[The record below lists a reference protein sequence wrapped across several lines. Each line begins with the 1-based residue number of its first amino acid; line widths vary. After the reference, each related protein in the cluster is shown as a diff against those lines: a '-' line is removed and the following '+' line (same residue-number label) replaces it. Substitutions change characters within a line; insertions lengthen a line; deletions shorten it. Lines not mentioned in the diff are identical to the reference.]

1 MAPLVTFAVKTF
13 GCKVNQYDS
22 QLLAETLSALGLRRV
37 PERIPAASPAPSQP
51 PDQSAPDLI
60 VVNTCAVTRRSEA
73 KARRFVR
80 ACLRRHPAATVVV
93 TGCGVR
99 RAERSDDP
107 VARWWKDASARSHRL
122 LLASQPSEVPL
133 RLREAGLLE
142 GVSTPEAAPTRI
154 GSFAGHDRAFVKV
167 QDGCQS
173 FCSYCIV
180 PYVRPGLWSK
190 PAEEAVGEV
199 AGLAQAGYGEVVL
212 VGVHLGLYADAGP
225 AGAGPSAAD
234 GRRGKTGLPAL
245 LRRLLEETEVGR
257 LRLSSI
263 EPHEVT
269 EELIDLVAGSSRLC
283 PHFHLPL
290 QSGDDRILRAMN
302 RRYSAG
308 DYLRTLERI
317 ARKVPRPSFT
327 TDVMV
332 GFPGEGEEE
341 FARTLRVCRE
351 AGFSRIHVFRFDPRP
366 GTRAAVLP
374 ERPPA
379 HLVRR
384 REQQLLAL
392 ARELARSYREQFVGE
407 EVEVLVEARRDPA
420 TGEHTGLTE
429 RYLRI
434 RFPDPP
440 ARSAAG
446 PSPCGEVRPGTL
458 VNLRVTAAD
467 ESGLVGS
474 WSPSAKA

>member
-1 MAPLVTFAVKTF
+1 MTPLVTFAIKTF
-13 GCKVNQYDS
+13 GCKVNQYDG
-22 QLLAETLSALGLRRV
+22 QLLAEALSARGLRRV
-37 PERIPAASPAPSQP
+37 PERTPAEAPDSPGP
-51 PDQSAPDLI
+51 PDRESPDLI
-60 VVNTCAVTRRSEA
+60 IVNTCAVTRRSEA

-80 ACLRRHPAATVVV
+80 SSLRRHPAATVVV
-93 TGCGVR
+93 TGCAAR
-99 RAERSDDP
+99 RAEGPADP
-107 VARWWKDASARSHRL
+107 VVRWPEETSARPRRL
-122 LLASQPSEVPL
+122 LVVPQPTQVAD
-133 RLREAGLLE
+133 RLLEAGLLQ
-142 GVSTPEAAPTRI
+142 GTSAPPSRI
-154 GSFAGHDRAFVKV
+154 CAFAGRDRAFVKV

-190 PAEEAVGEV
+190 PAGEVVEEV
-199 AGLAQAGYGEVVL
+199 AGLARAGYGEVVL
-212 VGVHLGLYADAGP
+212 VGVHLGLYQG
-225 AGAGPSAAD
+225 GEG
-234 GRRGKTGLPAL
+234 TGLAAL
-245 LRRLLEETEVGR
+245 LRRLLEETAVGR

-269 EELIDLVAGSSRLC
+269 GELVDIVAESPRLC

-308 DYLRTLERI
+308 DYLRTLQSI
-317 ARKVPRPSFT
+317 ARKVPRPAFT

-341 FARTLRVCRE
+341 FARTLRACRE

-366 GTRAAVLP
+366 GTRAAGLAD
-374 ERPPA
+374 RPPP

-392 ARELARSYREQFVGE
+392 AQELARSYRNRFVGE

-420 TGEHTGLTE
+420 TGEPTGLTE

-434 RFPDPP
+434 RFPDPAATP
-440 ARSAAG
+440 AGQCAALG
-446 PSPCGEVRPGTL
+446 GEARPGTL
-458 VNLRVTAAD
+458 VNLRVAAA
-467 ESGLVGS
+467 EETGLVGS
-474 WSPSAKA
+474 WHFPAKV